1 MCPGSEWYYRPRKGK
16 ADPWRGSPFE
26 KECRNSLGNS
36 EGAQALKL
44 LTTASEE
51 VIEKE
56 MAVTGLHVKLLNKPE
71 FLKVGKKRG
80 AEWVLYL
87 ALQLF

>member
-1 MCPGSEWYYRPRKGK
+1 M
-16 ADPWRGSPFE
+16 
-26 KECRNSLGNS
+26 GNS

-80 AEWVLYL
+80 AE
-87 ALQLF
+87 

>member
-1 MCPGSEWYYRPRKGK
+1 M
-16 ADPWRGSPFE
+16 
-26 KECRNSLGNS
+26 GNS

-71 FLKVGKKRG
+71 FLKVGKKKGGR
-80 AEWVLYL
+80 VSPLFSPS
-87 ALQLF
+87 ALLVITQHLDANS